1 MAVDTS
7 KSIQQHL
14 VDNRMIHLS
23 GDITTGLADFAVGWL
38 LTLDSLDAKSEI
50 KIYISSFGGSVY
62 AGLAIYDAMQ
72 MVQAPLST
80 ICIGPAF
87 SMAAWLLAAG
97 DPGRRYATPHSRIML
112 HQASTGLIGTTTD
125 IRVAA
130 QNILHTEKVLNELLA
145 RHTRRSPEEI
155 AQAIQRDLWLDPE
168 EAVAF
173 GIIDA
178 IAPPHPEKARLNIA
192 PNSSVEKSS

>member
-1 MAVDTS
+1 MAGDPS
-7 KSIQQHL
+7 KPIQQHL
-14 VDNRMIHLS
+14 VENRVIHLS
-23 GDITTGLADFAVGWL
+23 GDITTGLADFAVSWL
-38 LTLDSLDAKSEI
+38 LALDSLDPRAEI

-97 DPGRRYATPHSRIML
+97 DRGRRYATPHSRIML
-112 HQASTGLIGTTTD
+112 HQASTGLCGTTTD
-125 IRVAA
+125 IKVAA
-130 QNILHTEKVLNELLA
+130 QNILHTEKVLNDILA
-145 RHTRRSPEEI
+145 RHTKRTPEEV

-168 EAVAF
+168 EAVTF

-178 IAPPHPEKARLNIA
+178 VTSPHPERARRT
-192 PNSSVEKSS
+192 